1 MVIFIY
7 SILSFIERGTRW
19 ITGAAVA
26 FPGPEAVEK
35 CEKLFTLSTGRKVFH
50 E

>member
-19 ITGAAVA
+19 ITGAAA
-26 FPGPEAVEK
+26 LFPSGRLVEK
-35 CEKLFTLSTGRKVFH
+35 SVELSTLSTGREVLH